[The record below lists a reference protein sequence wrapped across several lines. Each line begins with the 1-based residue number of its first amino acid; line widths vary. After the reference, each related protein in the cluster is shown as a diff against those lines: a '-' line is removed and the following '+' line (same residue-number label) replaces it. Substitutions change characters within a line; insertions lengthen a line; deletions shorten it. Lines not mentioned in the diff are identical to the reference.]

1 MTLHFSDYASN
12 SFSDYAPGAPPF
24 NDSADMHMPE
34 MGGSAHVH
42 IPEMPA
48 AHMTTS
54 AAMTGGAGGGGRP
67 TLKDYLD
74 MMKANKMPLPG
85 KQAEGKN
92 RRHFVKILFIF
103 FFK

>member
-1 MTLHFSDYASN
+1 
-12 SFSDYAPGAPPF
+12 
-24 NDSADMHMPE
+24 MPE

-48 AHMTTS
+48 AHVTTS
-54 AAMTGGAGGGGRP
+54 AAVAGGGGRP

-92 RRHFVKILFIF
+92 PRHFVKILFIF